1 MKIENI
7 LKIDY
12 PKLEIKNF
20 MDIGGGTGQ
29 HTKNVYEY
37 CKGNPY
43 ILEGDAENNHLKNKE
58 AKKVKWNSSADNFKY
73 YRSFNFLKEHYAEHF
88 PQAILIDCE
97 NIQLP
102 EDLKFDL
109 IYSHASWGYHYPIST
124 YYDFIQKHSHKN
136 TLIIVDIR
144 NSKNQIKTD
153 ECFKIVKTYA
163 KNGKWHRCLIEL
175 V

>member
-7 LKIDY
+7 LEIYFPNLK
-12 PKLEIKNF
+12 IKNF
-20 MDIGGGTGQ
+20 IDIGAGTGQ
-29 HTKNVYEY
+29 HTKEVYKY
-37 CKGNPY
+37 CNGNPY
-43 ILEGDAENNHLKNKE
+43 ILEGDAENNYLKNKE
-58 AKKVKWNSSADNFKY
+58 AKKVKWNSSADDFNY
-73 YRSFNFLKEHYAEHF
+73 YHTFTKLKDHHAQHF
-88 PQAILIDCE
+88 PQAILIDCD

-109 IYSHASWGYHYPIST
+109 IFSHASYGYHYPIST
-124 YYDFIQKHSHKN
+124 YYDFIQKHSHKD

-144 NSKNQIKTD
+144 NFKNQIKTD

-163 KNGKWHRCLIEL
+163 KNRKWHRCLIEL